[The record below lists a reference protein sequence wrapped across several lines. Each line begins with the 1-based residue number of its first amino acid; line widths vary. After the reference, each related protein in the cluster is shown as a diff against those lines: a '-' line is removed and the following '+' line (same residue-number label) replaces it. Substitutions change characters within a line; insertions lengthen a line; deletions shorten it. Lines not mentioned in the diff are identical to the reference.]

1 MIVFQCECKYISF
14 LFITTNYTCKIIK
27 TPPMSDVLSVQ
38 MTYRVRLA
46 FVYSIVI
53 EVQSRKS
60 LIDNA
65 FSKNEEDC
73 REAVLFEV

>member
-1 MIVFQCECKYISF
+1 
-14 LFITTNYTCKIIK
+14 
-27 TPPMSDVLSVQ
+27 MSDVLSVQ